1 MGTVVSCI
9 LWGSW
14 DRAFFFGFFGG
25 VLFMPCVVCPGALF
39 VGEGG

>member
-9 LWGSW
+9 LWGLGMG
-14 DRAFFFGFFGG
+14 RFFFGG
-25 VLFMPCVVCPGALF
+25 VLFMPCVVCPGALL